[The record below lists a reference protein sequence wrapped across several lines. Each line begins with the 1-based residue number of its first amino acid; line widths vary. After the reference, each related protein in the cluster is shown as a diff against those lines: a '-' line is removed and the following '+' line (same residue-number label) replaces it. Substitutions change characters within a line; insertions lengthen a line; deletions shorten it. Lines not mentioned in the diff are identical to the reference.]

1 MFGQSVTS
9 VVLGILLAS
18 SAGDVRIA
26 DAAMERDHGAVQSLL
41 KQKADVNAAQGDGTT
56 ALHWSAYHDDLEMM
70 QWLIQAG
77 ADLSATT
84 RLGAMTPLAIAA
96 TNGNA
101 ATVQLLLKE
110 GADPNAANSNGTSP
124 LMMAAAAG
132 KPEAIELLLDAGAD
146 PNARDLTNGQTTV
159 MFAAALNRSEAI
171 RLLAG
176 RGADVDVLSAVSEA
190 GANESSHSAERAKNV
205 ATVGGNAALHFAAR
219 EGLLEA
225 VKALLEA
232 GAEVNQISS
241 ASDGM
246 TPLVQAI
253 INGRLDVA
261 EVLLKHGADPNI
273 ASTASGVTALWAVLD
288 ARYAPRAW
296 YPSPSVAEE
305 ETSHLDLL
313 KELLAHGANVNARL
327 IRKPWFRTFG
337 DSRQP
342 NPAGATAFYRAAQA
356 NDVPALK
363 TLLDAGA
370 NPTIPTTGGTEP
382 IVVAAGLDQDFQGA
396 NFVPESRLETIR
408 LLVEEAGADVNA
420 SDLRGYSVLHA
431 AAYLGRSDIIEY
443 LVTQGA
449 DVSRRANQI
458 SGGSSAQTTEPG
470 QGDTVADMANGWV
483 EKTLQFPETVNLLI
497 DLGSDFSNTCWASVC
512 VNPRT
517 DKKPANR

>member
-1 MFGQSVTS
+1 MFGQSVIS
-9 VVLGILLAS
+9 IVLGILIAS
-18 SAGDVRIA
+18 PANDVRIA
-26 DAAMERDHGAVQSLL
+26 DAAMESDHAAVQSLL
-41 KQKADVNAAQGDGTT
+41 KQKVDVNVAQGDGTT
-56 ALHWSAYHDDLEMM
+56 ALHWAAYSDDLEMM

-101 ATVQLLLKE
+101 ATIQELVKA
-110 GADPNAANSNGTSP
+110 GADPKAANSNGTTP

-132 KPEAIELLLDAGAD
+132 KPEAIKLLLDAGAD
-146 PNARDLTNGQTTV
+146 PNARDLTNDQTPV
-159 MFAAALNRSEAI
+159 MFAAALNRSQAI

-176 RGADVDVLSAVSEA
+176 RGADVDLLSAVSEA
-190 GANESSHSAERAKNV
+190 KANKSSHDEQRAKSI

-219 EGLLEA
+219 EGQLEA

-232 GAEVNQISS
+232 GAEVNQISR

-253 INGRLDVA
+253 INGRFDVA
-261 EVLLKHGADPNI
+261 EVLLKHGADSNI
-273 ASTASGVTALWAVLD
+273 ASAFSGVTALWAVLD
-288 ARYAPRAW
+288 AQYAPRAW
-296 YPSPSVAEE
+296 YPSPNVAEE

-313 KELLAHGANVNARL
+313 KELLADGANVNVRL
-327 IRKPWFRTFG
+327 ISKPWFRTFG

-342 NPAGATAFYRAAQA
+342 DPAGATAFYRAAQA

-363 TLLDAGA
+363 MLLDAGA
-370 NPTIPTTGGTEP
+370 NPTIPTNGGTEP
-382 IVVAAGLDQDFQGA
+382 IVVAAGLNQDFQGA

-408 LLVEEAGADVNA
+408 FLIEVAGANANA
-420 SDLRGYSVLHA
+420 SDELGYSVLHA
-431 AAYLGRSDIIEY
+431 AAYLGHNDIIEY
-443 LVTQGA
+443 LVAQGA
-449 DVSRRANQI
+449 DLKHRANQI
-458 SGGSSAQTTEPG
+458 SNGSSAQSTKPG

-483 EKTLQFPETVNLLI
+483 EKVLQFPETVNLLI
-497 DLGSDFSNTCWASVC
+497 DLGSDFSNTCWASLC

-517 DKKPANR
+517 DKESRNR

>member
-1 MFGQSVTS
+1 MFGQSVIS
-9 VVLGILLAS
+9 VVLGILIAS
-18 SAGDVRIA
+18 PAGDARIA
-26 DAAMERDHGAVQSLL
+26 DAAMERDHAAVQLLL

-56 ALHWSAYHDDLEMM
+56 ALHWAAYNDDLEMM

-84 RLGAMTPLAIAA
+84 RLGAMTPLVIAA

-101 ATVQLLLKE
+101 ATVQQLLKA
-110 GADPNAANSNGTSP
+110 GADANAANSNGTTP

-132 KPEAIELLLDAGAD
+132 KPEAIKLLLDAGAD
-146 PNARDLTNGQTTV
+146 PNARDLTNDQTPV
-159 MFAAALNRSEAI
+159 MFAAALNRGEAI

-190 GANESSHSAERAKNV
+190 GANQSSHAAERAKNV
-205 ATVGGNAALHFAAR
+205 ASVGGNAALNFAAR
-219 EGLLEA
+219 EGQFEA

-232 GAEVNQISS
+232 GAEVNQISG

-273 ASTASGVTALWAVLD
+273 SSTASGVTALWGVLD

-327 IRKPWFRTFG
+327 IRKPWFRSFG

-342 NPAGATAFYRAAQA
+342 NPAGATAFYR
-356 NDVPALK
+356 PHK
-363 TLLDAGA
+363 
-370 NPTIPTTGGTEP
+370 PTMC
-382 IVVAAGLDQDFQGA
+382 
-396 NFVPESRLETIR
+396 
-408 LLVEEAGADVNA
+408 
-420 SDLRGYSVLHA
+420 
-431 AAYLGRSDIIEY
+431 
-443 LVTQGA
+443 
-449 DVSRRANQI
+449 RR
-458 SGGSSAQTTEPG
+458 
-470 QGDTVADMANGWV
+470 
-483 EKTLQFPETVNLLI
+483 
-497 DLGSDFSNTCWASVC
+497 
-512 VNPRT
+512 
-517 DKKPANR
+517 

>member
-1 MFGQSVTS
+1 MFGQSVIS
-9 VVLGILLAS
+9 VVLGILIAS
-18 SAGDVRIA
+18 PAGDARIA
-26 DAAMERDHGAVQSLL
+26 DAAMERDHAAVQLLL

-101 ATVQLLLKE
+101 ATVQLLLE
-110 GADPNAANSNGTSP
+110 AGADPNAANSNGTTP

-132 KPEAIELLLDAGAD
+132 KPEAIKLLLDAGAD
-146 PNARDLTNGQTTV
+146 PNARDLTNDQTPV
-159 MFAAALNRSEAI
+159 MFAAALNRGEAI

-190 GANESSHSAERAKNV
+190 GANQSSHAAERAKNV
-205 ATVGGNAALHFAAR
+205 ASVGGNAVLNFAAR
-219 EGLLEA
+219 EGQFEA

-232 GAEVNQISS
+232 GAEVNQISG

-273 ASTASGVTALWAVLD
+273 SSTASGVTALWGVLD

-305 ETSHLDLL
+305 ETSHLDLP

-327 IRKPWFRTFG
+327 IRKPWFRSFG

-382 IVVAAGLDQDFQGA
+382 ILVAAGLQQDFQGA

-408 LLVEEAGADVNA
+408 FLVETAGANVNA
-420 SDLRGYSVLHA
+420 SDELGYSVLHA
-431 AAYLGRSDIIEY
+431 AAYLGRNDIIEY
-443 LVTQGA
+443 LVAQGA
-449 DVSRRANQI
+449 DVRHRANQI
-458 SGGSSAQTTEPG
+458 SNGSSAQSAKPG
-470 QGDTVADMANGWV
+470 QGDTVSDMANGWA
-483 EKTLQFPETVNLLI
+483 EKTLQFPGTVNLLI
-497 DLGSDFSNTCWASVC
+497 YLGSDFSDTCWASLC

-517 DKKPANR
+517 DKKPTNR